1 MHSRGVGT
9 KVRSTSIISDDEEH
23 QLWSCGIL
31 GTDSPLTLLRT
42 VFFYVGKRFCIRG
55 GEEQRN
61 LGPSQLLRSLDPD
74 CLTFVEH
81 GSKNRSGRANELH
94 LKNKEVLCPAIPENR
109 PRCMVYLMDLYLSKL
124 PKYAFENDILYLRP
138 KKVMPSD
145 ESEPWYENVPVG
157 KNVLSSMVKNMCLEG
172 GIAGKSNH
180 SLRASGATAMFQNGV
195 PEKIIQKVTGHRSL
209 EALCEYERV
218 STDQN
223 VQVSKILMSNCHQVK
238 NGEPLVS
245 DSEYSCRLAFGFG
258 GMHSCSIGQVVV
270 NINKK
275 EVKKED
281 D

>member
-1 MHSRGVGT
+1 M
-9 KVRSTSIISDDEEH
+9 
-23 QLWSCGIL
+23 
-31 GTDSPLTLLRT
+31 
-42 VFFYVGKRFCIRG
+42 FFYVGKRFCIRG

-61 LGPSQLLRSLDPD
+61 LGPSQFLRSLDPD

-94 LKNKEVLCPAIPENR
+94 LKNNNR
-109 PRCMVYLMDLYLSKL
+109 PRCMVYLMDTNLSKL

-195 PEKIIQKVTGHRSL
+195 PEKIIQKATGHRSL
-209 EALCEYERV
+209 EALREYERV

-223 VQVSKILMSNCHQVK
+223 VQVSKILMSNRHQVK
-238 NGEPLVS
+238 NDEPLVS
-245 DSEYSCRLAFGFG
+245 DSCGLAFGFG

-270 NINKK
+270 NINKN
-275 EVKKED
+275 EV
-281 D
+281 